1 MTVGLVL
8 RISLPDEVA
17 AERLI
22 EWYAGTD
29 RFASEDSTLVYAL
42 NQADPTTFL
51 VYEVFSDDEGFS
63 AHITA
68 PLAGQF
74 RDLLK
79 SLGGR
84 AEPMR
89 CTPLWAK
96 GIAVA
101 EPTASGESS
110 N

>member
-1 MTVGLVL
+1 MTVALVL
-8 RISLPDEVA
+8 RISLPDEAA

-22 EWYAGTD
+22 DWYAGTD

-42 NQADPTTFL
+42 NQADPTTFF
-51 VYEVFSDDEGFS
+51 VYEVFADDEGLS
-63 AHITA
+63 AHIAA

-74 RDLLK
+74 RDLLN

-84 AEPMR
+84 AEPTR

-101 EPTASGESS
+101 EPTAAGEPSD
-110 N
+110 